1 MVVQSKTIPS
11 GYFSYLLSDYFLCL
25 FKCIFQFQNGFL
37 RIFFFFK
44 QSDKAAADN
53 SSGSMFASC
62 LKSSFVG
69 DTETY
74 H

>member
-1 MVVQSKTIPS
+1 MVMQSKTMLS
-11 GYFSYLLSDYFLCL
+11 GYFSYYLSDYFLCL
-25 FKCIFQFQNGFL
+25 FKCIFQFQNGFF

-44 QSDKAAADN
+44 QSDKAATDD

-62 LKSSFVG
+62 LKSSLVG